1 MTLLLILTSYL
12 FAFIS
17 VQTVGLDFRSDV
29 LWERYIDWELERKN
43 LRNVTSIYRRLVAI
57 PTKLFNRHWDNFIAH
72 VRDHHPRDILEY
84 EEYDELRRVTCDELS
99 LTYRPGEI
107 DLKCRKGLSSL
118 TQTLDLSQTEDLKEF
133 GCI

>member
-1 MTLLLILTSYL
+1 VNQTFS
-12 FAFIS
+12 FIS
-17 VQTVGLDFRSDV
+17 VQTVGLDFKSDV

-99 LTYRPGEI
+99 LTYRPGYWF
-107 DLKCRKGLSSL
+107 DFDSYKV
-118 TQTLDLSQTEDLKEF
+118 
-133 GCI
+133 